1 MIDASGAPPAL
12 EAAPD
17 MTIRGGRVA
26 RGPPQGAPRLDPA
39 RQLVLYERSL
49 IGSLGYAH
57 DLRRRAAA
65 MIASGSLDPE
75 PLVSREIELAAL
87 PGQLEEMAATPV
99 DVKVLV
105 ELAA

>member
-1 MIDASGAPPAL
+1 
-12 EAAPD
+12 
-17 MTIRGGRVA
+17 
-26 RGPPQGAPRLDPA
+26 
-39 RQLVLYERSL
+39 
-49 IGSLGYAH
+49 
-57 DLRRRAAA
+57 

-105 ELAA
+105 ELAAGATRRCRSRCRTSACR